1 MSVYSMF
8 MLLPEA
14 AESPLFLWNRSCS
27 LKPGVLM
34 MKKGMREGV
43 KMAWWLLVIFFFRTV
58 LCYFYL
64 LRSCCKGY
72 CNNLFCMGVFEQQF
86 HLNIGCTNSTI
97 FTSMFSFYWSKNTD
111 LALWKKKNQFCF
123 SKRHQL
129 WRRKKGKK
137 QSLSSKSH

>member
-1 MSVYSMF
+1 MVTGWLTGRAVPFLFNHRGS
-8 MLLPEA
+8 A
-14 AESPLFLWNRSCS
+14 AEADSNVRLLHVYVVTGSSGVTPVS
-27 LKPGVLM
+27 LKQVLQSETWGVNDEERDEGGCEDGLM
-34 MKKGMREGV
+34 
-43 KMAWWLLVIFFFRTV
+43 AACDFFFFFRTV

-111 LALWKKKNQFCF
+111 LAL
-123 SKRHQL
+123 
-129 WRRKKGKK
+129 
-137 QSLSSKSH
+137 